1 MLYEP
6 MISERENESRV
17 SSPRKFSS
25 LCRVVNT
32 NHRSVNDF
40 RVLEED
46 TLQFGRR
53 HCRDDQC

>member
-1 MLYEP
+1 MLYKP
-6 MISERENESRV
+6 MVSERENESRV
-17 SSPRKFSS
+17 SSPRKLSS

-32 NHRSVNDF
+32 NHRSINDF

-53 HCRDDQC
+53 Y

>member
-1 MLYEP
+1 MPYKP
-6 MISERENESRV
+6 MISEREKESRV
-17 SSPRKFSS
+17 GSPRKLSS
-25 LCRVVNT
+25 LCRFVDT

-53 HCRDDQC
+53 Y